1 MPRICIINF
10 ASYYDWRMARELA
23 HITEHYDVT
32 IVGFREIFEHG
43 DDVEWK
49 FIERKSTPVSRVW
62 DRAMT
67 LIGRVFPPAYD
78 FWFWRRQ
85 RYRDGLAAALAVDAD
100 AYQANDWASLPV
112 AVEAAKRKH
121 AKVVYDA
128 HEYWSLEAENQPMW
142 RLFFSPLIKHFEK
155 RNIPRVDTLISVSPP
170 IVERYGREYP
180 VKTQLITNAPELIS
194 LPPFSSTAPD
204 RIRLINHGSAVR
216 DRHLE
221 RMIEAIPY
229 TDGRFTLDLILLPIE
244 PDYIEEL
251 KALAERIAP
260 NRVTFHRPLPKSEIL
275 ARVSEYDMGIFI
287 IPPVSYN
294 YHNALPNRFFDFIAA
309 GLAVCVGPSPAM
321 KEIIDQYGVGIAT
334 PTFDA
339 KDIGAAL
346 NTLTSEQ
353 IDRMKLASREA
364 SKQLNGRIENEKWAA
379 LYRELFRE

>member
-10 ASYYDWRMARELA
+10 ASYYDWRMARELV
-23 HITEHYDVT
+23 HITKHYDVT
-32 IVGFREIFEHG
+32 IVGFREIYEQG
-43 DDVEWK
+43 ESIEWK
-49 FIERKSTPVSRVW
+49 FIERKSTFFSRLW
-62 DRAMT
+62 DRAIT
-67 LIGRVFPPAYD
+67 FIGRVFPPAYD
-78 FWFWRRQ
+78 VWFWRRQ

-100 AYQANDWASLPV
+100 AYQANDWAALPV
-112 AVEAAKRKH
+112 AVEAAKRKQ

-128 HEYWSLEAENQPMW
+128 HEYWTLEAENQPMW
-142 RLFFSPLIKHFEK
+142 KLFFSPLIRHFEK
-155 RNIPRVDTLISVSPP
+155 RNIPRVNALISVSPP

-180 VKTQLITNAPELIS
+180 VRTMLITNAPELIS
-194 LPPFSSTAPD
+194 LPTFSPTASN

-221 RMIEAIPY
+221 RMIEAMPY
-229 TDGRFTLDLILLPIE
+229 TDERFTLDLILLPIE

-251 KALAERIAP
+251 KALAQRIAP
-260 NRVTFHRPLPKSEIL
+260 NRVTFHQPLPKSEIL

-321 KEIIDQYGVGIAT
+321 KAIVEQYGVGIAA

-346 NTLTSEQ
+346 NVLTSEQ
-353 IDRMKLASREA
+353 IDQMKLASREA
-364 SKQLNGRIENEKWAA
+364 SKHLNAQIENKKWAA
-379 LYRELFRE
+379 LYGELFRN